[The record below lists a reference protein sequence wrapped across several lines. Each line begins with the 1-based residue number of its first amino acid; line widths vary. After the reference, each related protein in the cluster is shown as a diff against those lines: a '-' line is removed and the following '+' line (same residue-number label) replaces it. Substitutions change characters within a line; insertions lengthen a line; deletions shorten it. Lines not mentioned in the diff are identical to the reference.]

1 MILRIWDEWKFC
13 YHLVIRLKSYVSL
26 NAIFKLFFME
36 FQKTL
41 AIANVNDVD
50 STRVALLLKFI
61 VFEVP
66 YVVLI
71 ISKCLE
77 NDWCFD
83 LSLEPILKKDYPSC
97 THHTLGTKP
106 SFQFIHKWQKGEAHY
121 GHPFLGLFEFY
132 NMSIYIIVF
141 KIIIHISQNVVHL
154 MLGLSFSVW
163 Y

>member
-66 YVVLI
+66 YVV
-71 ISKCLE
+71 
-77 NDWCFD
+77 
-83 LSLEPILKKDYPSC
+83 
-97 THHTLGTKP
+97 
-106 SFQFIHKWQKGEAHY
+106 FQMFRKWLMFW
-121 GHPFLGLFEFY
+121 PFLGTNTKKRLSLMHPSHFGHKTFLLIHPQMAKGWSTLWSPLFGPFR
-132 NMSIYIIVF
+132 V
-141 KIIIHISQNVVHL
+141 L
-154 MLGLSFSVW
+154 
-163 Y
+163 